1 MPTGDGPVAEAR
13 LRYHRRIRAVL
24 FDLGNT
30 LVTYYATADFS
41 SVLLRCL
48 QECRDVLGW
57 SQDSER
63 DQVVFVR
70 AMGLNRE
77 RPDGAVHALDKRL
90 RELFGEYASLD
101 DATLAAVCEAFL
113 KPIFDLARLDP
124 DALPLL
130 ESIRQRGIKTAI
142 VSNTPWGS
150 SASVWRNELA
160 RHGLLERVDAS
171 VFCGDV
177 GWRKPNPAPFQRALE
192 LIHVA
197 RADAIFVGDDARWD
211 LIGAQNAGLR
221 PVLLRPSVP
230 VSDGCVG
237 LIAFPTFSTFW
248 TRATHDDPITIGRR
262 SPPGR
267 GQMPRAQVSRPFA
280 TGCHR
285 MACRRE
291 PESAGMSSLKVFRR
305 TPARSRKPGEAIHST
320 QVPSA

>member
-1 MPTGDGPVAEAR
+1 
-13 LRYHRRIRAVL
+13 VL

-30 LVTYYATADFS
+30 LVTYYATAEFS
-41 SVLLRCL
+41 SVLPRCL
-48 QECRDVLGW
+48 QECRNVLGW

-63 DQVVFVR
+63 DQAVFVR
-70 AMGLNRE
+70 AMGLNKE

-101 DATLAAVCEAFL
+101 DATLAALCEAFL

-150 SASVWRNELA
+150 SAGVWRNELA

-197 RADAIFVGDDARWD
+197 PADAIFVGDDARWD

-221 PVLLRPSVP
+221 PVLLRPPVP
-230 VSDGCVG
+230 VGDGCVG
-237 LIAFPTFSTFW
+237 INRLS
-248 TRATHDDPITIGRR
+248 DVLDLLDQGDP
-262 SPPGR
+262 
-267 GQMPRAQVSRPFA
+267 
-280 TGCHR
+280 
-285 MACRRE
+285 
-291 PESAGMSSLKVFRR
+291 
-305 TPARSRKPGEAIHST
+305 
-320 QVPSA
+320 

>member
-1 MPTGDGPVAEAR
+1 MTEAR
-13 LRYHRRIRAVL
+13 SRHPRRIRAVL

-30 LVTYYATADFS
+30 LVTYYATAEFP
-41 SVLLRCL
+41 SVLQRCL

-63 DQVVFVR
+63 DHAMFVR
-70 AMGLNRE
+70 AMGLNAE
-77 RPDGAVHALDKRL
+77 RPDGAVHALDERL
-90 RELFGEYASLD
+90 SELFGEYASLD

-113 KPIFDLARLDP
+113 KPIFDLARLDR
-124 DALPLL
+124 DALPVL

-197 RADAIFVGDDARWD
+197 PADAMFVGDDARWD

-221 PVLLRPSVP
+221 PVLLRPSLVP
-230 VSDGCVG
+230 VIEGSVGIHRLSDVLDLLDQGN
-237 LIAFPTFSTFW
+237 P
-248 TRATHDDPITIGRR
+248 
-262 SPPGR
+262 
-267 GQMPRAQVSRPFA
+267 
-280 TGCHR
+280 
-285 MACRRE
+285 
-291 PESAGMSSLKVFRR
+291 
-305 TPARSRKPGEAIHST
+305 
-320 QVPSA
+320 